1 MRTYA
6 ITGGRS
12 ISLLAAF
19 CAVISFGNRVSSD
32 DAVDRRL
39 SIANV
44 RLLYFS
50 DEHRLHASFVLL
62 NASDSNITVLSKGFG
77 VGLSRFIPIPKPN
90 EKEEAK
96 GRSESTVASHQ
107 VKDREHPCVFECQ
120 AAIFMKYQGHDILQS
135 LYTFAPVTLKP
146 GEGVSILL
154 NHKIMHDSDSDVDLF
169 NIDKDTDVIIRYT
182 VSEKFGKR
190 FNTWYGS
197 ISTDPIKPQV
207 IGR

>member
-1 MRTYA
+1 MRTYV

-19 CAVISFGNRVSSD
+19 CTVMCFGNRVSAD

-39 SIANV
+39 SIAGV
-44 RLLYFS
+44 RLLYFR

-62 NASDSNITVLSKGFG
+62 NASDSNITVLSKGFS
-77 VGLSRFIPIPKPN
+77 VGLSRFTPIPKPN
-90 EKEEAK
+90 EEEEAE
-96 GRSESTVASHQ
+96 GRSESTVASNEA
-107 VKDREHPCVFECQ
+107 KDREHPCVFECQ

>member
-1 MRTYA
+1 MRMYA

-19 CAVISFGNRVSSD
+19 CTVIFLGNRVSSD

-62 NASDSNITVLSKGFG
+62 NASDSDITVLSKGFS
-77 VGLSRFIPIPKPN
+77 VGLSRFTPTPKPN
-90 EKEEAK
+90 EKEEAES
-96 GRSESTVASHQ
+96 RSESTVASNEA
-107 VKDREHPCVFECQ
+107 KDRKHPCIFECQ

-190 FNTWYGS
+190 FNTWHGS

>member
-1 MRTYA
+1 MKTYA

-19 CAVISFGNRVSSD
+19 CTVIFFGNRVSSD

-77 VGLSRFIPIPKPN
+77 VDLSRFTPIPKPN
-90 EKEEAK
+90 EKEEAQ
-96 GRSESTVASHQ
+96 GRSENTVASNEA
-107 VKDREHPCVFECQ
+107 KDREYPCVFECQ

-146 GEGVSILL
+146 GEGVAILL
-154 NHKIMHDSDSDVDLF
+154 NHKIMHDRDSDVDLF
-169 NIDKDTDVIIRYT
+169 NIDKDTDVIVRYT

-190 FNTWYGS
+190 FNTWHGS

>member
-1 MRTYA
+1 MKTYA

-12 ISLLAAF
+12 ISLLAAL
-19 CAVISFGNRVSSD
+19 CTVILFGNRVSAD
-32 DAVDRRL
+32 DAIDRRL

-62 NASDSNITVLSKGFG
+62 NASDSNITVLSKGFS
-77 VGLSRFIPIPKPN
+77 VGLSRFTPIPKAN

-96 GRSESTVASHQ
+96 GRSESTVASNEA
-107 VKDREHPCVFECQ
+107 KDRKHPCVFECQ